1 MLFFFVGRFR
11 ELGELGVVV
20 PACGV
25 APPQVVVPAVDGDPF
40 AGAVLEIVLVPAFDD
55 VSATVAPDGVSDD
68 CLHRF
73 SPLFDL
79 KTGSLPPLG
88 LKYPRTYHYTIQR
101 RVLSSVSARGEGKA
115 RKSVPRRLGFIIK
128 ASNSYL
134 WKGNE
139 LASIYKPVFYDI
151 IRLHIEGDCEDSL
164 TTLDKTLSAIF
175 AADVDDFESENQSTD
190 DFFQ

>member
-55 VSATVAPDGVSDD
+55 VSATVAPNGVSDD

-79 KTGSLPPLG
+79 KTGSLPP
-88 LKYPRTYHYTIQR
+88 PRLEISPH
-101 RVLSSVSARGEGKA
+101 LSLYNTTEGFVKHF
-115 RKSVPRRLGFIIK
+115 PRAESGGR
-128 ASNSYL
+128 
-134 WKGNE
+134 
-139 LASIYKPVFYDI
+139 P
-151 IRLHIEGDCEDSL
+151 
-164 TTLDKTLSAIF
+164 
-175 AADVDDFESENQSTD
+175 AAAPP
-190 DFFQ
+190 

>member
-1 MLFFFVGRFR
+1 MFFFFVGRFR

-68 CLHRF
+68 RLHRF

-79 KTGSLPPLG
+79 KTGSLIAPAPRLEISPHLSLYNTTKGFVKRFRAGRRKGAKVGPASLG
-88 LKYPRTYHYTIQR
+88 LHYQ
-101 RVLSSVSARGEGKA
+101 SV
-115 RKSVPRRLGFIIK
+115 I
-128 ASNSYL
+128 
-134 WKGNE
+134 
-139 LASIYKPVFYDI
+139 
-151 IRLHIEGDCEDSL
+151 
-164 TTLDKTLSAIF
+164 
-175 AADVDDFESENQSTD
+175 
-190 DFFQ
+190 